1 MSNSMLKG
9 SVSAGLLRLS
19 IPIVITNLLQS
30 TYHLIDMFWVGR
42 ISSQAVAAVAMSF
55 PMIFLLIS
63 MGAGFAISGTVLVS
77 QFAGRGNTKR
87 VNEVSGQTLLVTG
100 VFSLIFSV
108 LGFFATPYIIELMG
122 SEQTVNEM
130 AISYLQI
137 SFSGLFFMYS
147 YMMFQSLF
155 RGIGNVKLP
164 LALVFVAVC
173 FNFFLDPIL
182 IHGYGPFPELG
193 VDGAALATVVTQGF
207 TALFGLFFMFRGLSG
222 IHVRL
227 KHLKPNWIDIKTII
241 NLGLPAS
248 AEQSTRALSMLVIMF
263 VVTSFGVVAIA
274 AYGVV
279 ARILSFIIIP
289 ALGFSMA
296 TSTMV
301 GQNIGAGLNDR
312 AVKTTHR
319 ALQMIFV
326 TLSLVGIVLFFMS
339 NSLMYLFIP
348 NDLAVQQEGAYFMK
362 VIAFTFGLIGIQ
374 QVISGALRGGGS
386 TILAM
391 ILAMTSLWM
400 FRFPLAYILSFHTK
414 LGVSGVWWAFCISNI
429 TGAVISY
436 IVFKRSNWIRNFT
449 SDFTANERQTINQT
463 INNNKF

>member
-1 MSNSMLKG
+1 MSQSMLRG
-9 SVSAGLLRLS
+9 SVSAGLLKLS
-19 IPIVITNLLQS
+19 IPIVLTNILQS

-77 QFAGRGNTKR
+77 QFSGKGDQQR
-87 VNEVSGQTLLVTG
+87 VNEYSGQTLLVTG
-100 VFSLIFSV
+100 VFSLVFSV
-108 LGFFATPYIIELMG
+108 LGYFATPFIISMMG
-122 SEQTVNEM
+122 SEPNVTKM
-130 AISYLQI
+130 ATSYLQI
-137 SFSGLFFMYS
+137 SFIGLFFMYS

-164 LALVFVAVC
+164 FILVFIAVC

-182 IHGYGPFPELG
+182 IHGYGPFPKLG
-193 VDGAALATVVTQGF
+193 VDGAAYATIITQGF
-207 TALFGLFFMFRGLSG
+207 AAILGLFFMFRGLSG
-222 IHVRL
+222 IHVRPRN
-227 KHLKPNWIDIKTII
+227 LKPVWKDVIKII

-263 VVTSFGVVAIA
+263 VVTSFGVIGTA

-301 GQNIGAGLNDR
+301 GQNIGAGLNE
-312 AVKTTHR
+312 R
-319 ALQMIFV
+319 ALKTAKRAMQMIFTV
-326 TLSLVGIVLFFMS
+326 LTAIGVVLFFAS
-339 NSLMYLFIP
+339 SFLMDIFVP
-348 NDLAVQQEGAYFMK
+348 NDPIVQTEGAYFMK

-391 ILAMTSLWM
+391 ILAMASLWM
-400 FRFPLAYILSFHTK
+400 FRFPLAYILSYHTT
-414 LGVSGVWWAFCISNI
+414 LGVKGVWWAFCISNI
-429 TGAVISY
+429 TGAIISFV
-436 IVFKRSNWIRNFT
+436 VFQRSNWIKNFT
-449 SDFTANERQTINQT
+449 TDFTPTGRRAIQQTINR
-463 INNNKF
+463 KY

>member
-1 MSNSMLKG
+1 MPRSTMLKG

-19 IPIVITNLLQS
+19 IPIVFTNILQS

-42 ISSQAVAAVAMSF
+42 ISSHAVAAVAMSF

-77 QFAGRGNTKR
+77 QFSGKGDKKR
-87 VNEVSGQTLLVTG
+87 VDEVAGQTLLVTG
-100 VFSLIFSV
+100 IFSLIFSV
-108 LGFFATPYIIELMG
+108 FGYFLTPTIINLMG
-122 SEQTVNEM
+122 SEPEVSAL

-137 SFSGLFFMYS
+137 SFIGLFFMYS

-155 RGIGNVKLP
+155 RGIGNVRLP
-164 LALVFVAVC
+164 LILVFIAVC

-182 IHGYGPFPELG
+182 IQGYGPFPRLG
-193 VDGAALATVVTQGF
+193 VDGAAYATIITQGF
-207 TALFGLFFMFRGLSG
+207 AAILGLFFIFQGLSG
-222 IHVRL
+222 IHVRFRDL
-227 KHLKPNWIDIKTII
+227 LPNFSDIKTII

-263 VVTSFGVVAIA
+263 VVTSFGVVGTA

-279 ARILSFIIIP
+279 ARILSLIIIP
-289 ALGFSMA
+289 AIGFSMA

-312 AVKTTHR
+312 AIKTTKR

-326 TLSLVGIVLFFMS
+326 SLTSVGVLLFFSS
-339 NSLMYLFIP
+339 NFLMQLFIP
-348 NDLAVQQEGAYFMK
+348 NDAIVQLEGAYFMK

-391 ILAMTSLWM
+391 VIAMASLWM
-400 FRFPLAYILSFHTK
+400 FRFPLAYILSFHTT
-414 LGVSGVWWAFCISNI
+414 LEVRGVWWAFCISNI
-429 TGAVISY
+429 IGAVISFV
-436 IVFKRSNWIRNFT
+436 VFKRSNWIKNFT
-449 SDFTANERQTINQT
+449 TDFSPNERKTIHQTIS
-463 INNNKF
+463 NKY